1 MALKS
6 VASSVLGGRVGGQN
20 EIDFKVTWNFK
31 FLRKMCV
38 QMKEQIV
45 LFALMS
51 NFMQI
56 YAGLSEKLKFLVRAD
71 LATMANGSIVMSQN
85 KNKTILKLIFFS
97 SFRHNL

>member
-20 EIDFKVTWNFK
+20 EIDFKVTWTFK
-31 FLRKMCV
+31 FLWKMFV

-45 LFALMS
+45 LFPLMS
-51 NFMQI
+51 NFMQN
-56 YAGLSEKLKFLVRAD
+56 YAGLSEKLKFLARAD

>member
-1 MALKS
+1 
-6 VASSVLGGRVGGQN
+6 
-20 EIDFKVTWNFK
+20 
-31 FLRKMCV
+31 MCV

-51 NFMQI
+51 NFMQN
-56 YAGLSEKLKFLVRAD
+56 YAGLSEKLKFLARAD

-97 SFRHNL
+97 HISGIICKVSLSLYPRQFWNQNQL